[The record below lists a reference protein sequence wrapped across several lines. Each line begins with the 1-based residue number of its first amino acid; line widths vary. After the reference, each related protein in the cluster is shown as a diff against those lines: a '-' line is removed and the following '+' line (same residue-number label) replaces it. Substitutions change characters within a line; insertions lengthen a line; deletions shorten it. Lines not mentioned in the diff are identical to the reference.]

1 MKLRI
6 TSQRQVLTPGILLGA
21 MISAAIA
28 LPASADLTNCT
39 PSPPGLVSW
48 WLGEGSASDSA
59 GSNHGT
65 LLNGA
70 PCAPGMVGQAFS
82 FNGSNQCVQIPYTP
96 SVANCNYSVEAWVKP
111 LAQVSDPINQ
121 NVIFGQGYG
130 Q

>member
-1 MKLRI
+1 
-6 TSQRQVLTPGILLGA
+6 

-82 FNGSNQCVQIPYTP
+82 FNGSNQCVQIPYAP